1 MQGFT
6 KMDMSECIQKND
18 AGNLTIINNNK
29 PLNFIRRLL
38 LVVLFISKIAQDNTI
53 ALSKICDNFMQQ
65 IWNNETIAIRNK
77 LAEMY

>member
-1 MQGFT
+1 
-6 KMDMSECIQKND
+6 MDMSECIPKND
-18 AGNLTIINNNK
+18 AGDLNAISTNNK

-65 IWNNETIAIRNK
+65 ILNNETIIFK
-77 LAEMY
+77 IL

>member
-1 MQGFT
+1 
-6 KMDMSECIQKND
+6 MSERIQKNNV
-18 AGNLTIINNNK
+18 GNLNAINTNNK

-65 IWNNETIAIRNK
+65 ILNNETIIFK
-77 LAEMY
+77 IL